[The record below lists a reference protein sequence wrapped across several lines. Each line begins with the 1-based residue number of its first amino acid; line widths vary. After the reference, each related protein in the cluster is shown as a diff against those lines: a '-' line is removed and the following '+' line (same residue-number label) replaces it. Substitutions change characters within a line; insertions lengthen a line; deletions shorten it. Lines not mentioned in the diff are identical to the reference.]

1 VSNNTRITP
10 DRVGKV
16 ATKVA
21 AETAY
26 VITGLA
32 DVLAGTVQDVV
43 RQGKH
48 TYTERKSAGGSP
60 VKDFARQMP
69 DQFKGL
75 AGEVKEAYESLSA
88 RGRAVFSD
96 GFSNTAHRTM
106 PSTQQGP
113 DYYQQPPVS

>member
-1 VSNNTRITP
+1 M
-10 DRVGKV
+10 
-16 ATKVA
+16 A
-21 AETAY
+21 AKTAY

-69 DQFKGL
+69 DQFKGM
-75 AGEVKEAYESLSA
+75 AGEVKEPLRVAVRPWPGGLLRRLLQHGTPSDAQHPTGPGLLPAASGQLTGSPSLVPGEHV
-88 RGRAVFSD
+88 RM
-96 GFSNTAHRTM
+96 TW
-106 PSTQQGP
+106 
-113 DYYQQPPVS
+113 